1 VLPMT
6 SGPSSSGTLKT
17 TKTAVTAWQG
27 HDDNECDNKALL
39 AVAPS
44 SLTHDIVLLRINGGA
59 ILE

>member
-1 VLPMT
+1 
-6 SGPSSSGTLKT
+6 LKT

-27 HDDNECDNKALL
+27 HDDNERDNKALL